1 MASKKID
8 LPPGV
13 LEPREAV
20 LNMAVYSPPTGG
32 RADKLRLD
40 FNENTVGASPKVLE
54 YLRKTLTEGAL
65 AVYPEYGEIKEELA
79 AFFGVEPDDF
89 ILTNGTD
96 EAIQVLINTYVD
108 DGNEVLLLK
117 PSYAMY
123 RFYAEVAGASI
134 REIPYRTEKLAFPL
148 EELIEAIRPSTR
160 AILIANPNNPTGT
173 GTSRAGIERILEQ
186 ATNAAVLIDE
196 AYFEFCGV
204 TALPLLNDY
213 PNLFVTRTFSKV
225 YGMAA
230 MRLGC
235 MFSQSGNVDFLHKA
249 QSPYSVNMVATLAAH
264 AAIQDRTY
272 IEKYATEVLA
282 ARELLYVGLE
292 QLDIPYYES
301 KANFVLFEAG
311 PRAVSIRDELR
322 RRGVLVRDRSY
333 EIPGCVR
340 VTVGTR
346 DQIRRFLTELEQIW

>member
-1 MASKKID
+1 MA
-8 LPPGV
+8 P
-13 LEPREAV
+13 
-20 LNMAVYSPPTGG
+20 YTPPTGS
-32 RADKLRLD
+32 RAGKLRLD
-40 FNENTVGASPKVLE
+40 FNENTVGCSPRVIE
-54 YLRKTLTEGAL
+54 AL
-65 AVYPEYGEIKEELA
+65 KACLSAPQLSMYPEYADAIQDLA
-79 AFFGVEPDDF
+79 AFFQVASDEF
-89 ILTNGTD
+89 TMTNGTD
-96 EAIQVLINTYVD
+96 EAIQLFVNTFVDAGADVLT
-108 DGNEVLLLK
+108 LK
-117 PSYAMY
+117 PSYPLY
-123 RFYAEVAGASI
+123 RFYLEVADASI
-134 REIPYRTEKLAFPL
+134 REVPYRAGFEFPL
-148 EELIEAIRPSTR
+148 DELIETIRPATR

-186 ATNAAVLIDE
+186 ATGAAVLIDE

-213 PNLFVTRTFSKV
+213 PNLFVSRTFSKV

-235 MFSQSGNVDFLHKA
+235 LFSQSGNVDFLHKA
-249 QSPYSVNMVATLAAH
+249 QSPYSVNTVATLAAH
-264 AAIQDRTY
+264 AAIQDKTY

-292 QLDIPYYES
+292 QLGIPYYES

-311 PRAVSIRDELR
+311 GRAIPIRDELR